1 MTNIKKKEICRAE
14 ILFHSTLCSQLF
26 SNYYWSLHGK
36 LVSSS
41 QQSPRTTNLIE
52 RFLDPIQTW
61 SGCTDC
67 QWMVKN
73 MQLMTSK
80 LQPLFY
86 LSVTYLFLNSS
97 HKSTL
102 MYISA
107 SINVLLFFWKKIAD
121 FLLKHFVQSITQ
133 WPSPILKGVCV
144 EVTYAPLIVS
154 NKWQNGFIKYA
165 QVCKRT
171 VPDFTFARISQ
182 N

>member
-1 MTNIKKKEICRAE
+1 MFFFNDLKHLCDKQKEKICRGE
-14 ILFHSTLCSQLF
+14 ILFHSTLMCSQLF

-41 QQSPRTTNLIE
+41 QQSPRTHEPHRN
-52 RFLDPIQTW
+52 RFLDPIQTQ
-61 SGCTDC
+61 SSCTGC

-86 LSVTYLFLNSS
+86 LGVTYLFLNSS

-102 MYISA
+102 IYISV

-121 FLLKHFVQSITQ
+121 FLLKHLVQSITQ
-133 WPSPILKGVCV
+133 WPFPILKGVCV
-144 EVTYAPLIVS
+144 EVTYVLLIMS
-154 NKWQNGFIKYA
+154 NKWHA
-165 QVCKRT
+165 
-171 VPDFTFARISQ
+171 
-182 N
+182 